1 MPSVII
7 RWYTAIKERYTT
19 GHTIQYT
26 ISKHQKT
33 ISWVSQI
40 KDIIGSIDSNVFQD
54 NGKKF
59 NNTGKYD
66 QPILKKAKNNMDVK
80 SGQDYLSYEEVGKIG
95 PLTEVLEDMLIKLSS
110 RHKEERFRNNA
121 KLCFGIA
128 RSNTELS

>member
-1 MPSVII
+1 
-7 RWYTAIKERYTT
+7 
-19 GHTIQYT
+19 
-26 ISKHQKT
+26 
-33 ISWVSQI
+33 
-40 KDIIGSIDSNVFQD
+40 
-54 NGKKF
+54 
-59 NNTGKYD
+59 
-66 QPILKKAKNNMDVK
+66 MDVK